1 MNQDKIIFERN
12 PAPTKL
18 EIQGVYEW
26 PIWKKEASKF
36 PWTYV
41 RTEVCYILRGR
52 FIVTPDGGEPQEF
65 QRGDYIT
72 FPAGMS
78 CTWEILED
86 VEKHYTFE

>member
-1 MNQDKIIFERN
+1 MPDHRIHYERN
-12 PAPTKL
+12 PTPAKL
-18 EIQGVYEW
+18 DVQGVYEW

-36 PWTYV
+36 PWTYD
-41 RTEVCYILRGR
+41 RTEICYFLRGR
-52 FIVTPDGGEPQEF
+52 VIVTPDGGEPQEF
-65 QRGDYIT
+65 KRGDYVT

>member
-1 MNQDKIIFERN
+1 MSQDKIIYERT
-12 PAPTKL
+12 PSPSKL
-18 EIQGVYEW
+18 EVQGVYEW

-36 PWTYV
+36 PWSYP
-41 RTEVCYILRGR
+41 RTEVCYFLRGR
-52 FIVTPDGGEPQEF
+52 VIVTPDGGEPQEVR
-65 QRGDYIT
+65 RGDYVT